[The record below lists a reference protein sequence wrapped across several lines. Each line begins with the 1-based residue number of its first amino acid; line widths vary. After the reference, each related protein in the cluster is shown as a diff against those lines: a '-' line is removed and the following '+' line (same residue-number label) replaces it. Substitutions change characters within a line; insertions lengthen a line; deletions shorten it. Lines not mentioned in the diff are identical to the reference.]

1 MTAMSRHGD
10 LPLAIR
16 TVVVTTRVAVESQRR
31 IADEDGAR
39 EALERGLALM
49 DDLDASHVNDGG
61 EARDGLIATARRE
74 LESLV

>member
-1 MTAMSRHGD
+1 MSHRSG

-31 IADEDGAR
+31 MADDEGAR
-39 EALERGLALM
+39 GALERGLALI
-49 DDLDASHVNDGG
+49 DDLQSSHQDEVGDSG
-61 EARDGLIATARRE
+61 DGLIENARRE